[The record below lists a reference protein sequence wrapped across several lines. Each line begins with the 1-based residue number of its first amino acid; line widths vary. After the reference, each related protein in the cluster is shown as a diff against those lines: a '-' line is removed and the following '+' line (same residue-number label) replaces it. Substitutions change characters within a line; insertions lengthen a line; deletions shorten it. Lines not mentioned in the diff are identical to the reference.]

1 MNGKL
6 YVGNIPKFVTTQELT
21 ALFTQAGEVVLIDL
35 IKDHYNGMSK
45 GFAFVTMGTQNEAEK
60 AILMFNTYTLNDQV
74 IKVDKAKISY
84 RV

>member
-1 MNGKL
+1 
-6 YVGNIPKFVTTQELT
+6 
-21 ALFTQAGEVVLIDL
+21 
-35 IKDHYNGMSK
+35 MSK